1 MNNLKE
7 MEDFIKKYE
16 KSIDPD
22 HMEIKSPF
30 QFVYSTYGLHRKS
43 CHYAENSDV
52 LMDNI
57 CSCAVVWSRHQSV
70 KNIFNLYRVLFR
82 EPRLEFN

>member
-1 MNNLKE
+1 

-22 HMEIKSPF
+22 HMEGFKDMILEIKSPF
-30 QFVYSTYGLHRKS
+30 QFVYSTYGLHRKCS
-43 CHYAENSDV
+43 HYAENSDM

-57 CSCAVVWSRHQSV
+57 CSCAVVWSRPQSL
-70 KNIFNLYRVLFR
+70 KNIFNLYRVWLVTYIY
-82 EPRLEFN
+82 